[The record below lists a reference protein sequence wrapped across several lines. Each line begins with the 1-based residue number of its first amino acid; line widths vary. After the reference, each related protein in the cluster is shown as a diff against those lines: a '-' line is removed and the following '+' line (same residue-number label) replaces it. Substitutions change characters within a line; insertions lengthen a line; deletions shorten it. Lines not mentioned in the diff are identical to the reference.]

1 MAKLPTI
8 GPAGR
13 QPARPEP
20 LLRHLLGATL
30 RRARHQQR
38 RTLADVA
45 RAARVSM
52 PYLSELE
59 RGRKEA
65 SSEVLA
71 AVCDALHVELSDLLA
86 EIGRELAAMRARRLL
101 ADRIAR
107 ERARR
112 EGLEIGAGAEAREDA
127 EAREGAEARD
137 GAEVPVVIPLDAV
150 RRPAPAVLRPA
161 APGTRRPRDLNALLA
176 A

>member
-1 MAKLPTI
+1 MGKLSAI
-8 GPAGR
+8 GPTGR
-13 QPARPEP
+13 RPEP
-20 LLRHLLGATL
+20 LLRTLLGDVL
-30 RRARHQQR
+30 RRARHGQR

-71 AVCDALHVELSDLLA
+71 AVCDALGVELSDVLA
-86 EIGRELAAMRARRLL
+86 EVGQELAAMRARRLL
-101 ADRIAR
+101 ADRVAR

-112 EGLEIGAGAEAREDA
+112 EGT
-127 EAREGAEARD
+127 
-137 GAEVPVVIPLDAV
+137 EVQVVIPLDAV
-150 RRPAPAVLRPA
+150 RRPAGPGPQRPGELR
-161 APGTRRPRDLNALLA
+161 GVLA

>member
-1 MAKLPTI
+1 MVEPTVI
-8 GPAGR
+8 
-13 QPARPEP
+13 RPGSRRPKP
-20 LLRHLLGATL
+20 LLRTLLGDVL
-30 RRARHQQR
+30 RRARHGQR

-71 AVCDALHVELSDLLA
+71 AVCDALRIELSDVLA
-86 EIGRELAAMRARRLL
+86 EVGRELAADRARRLL
-101 ADRIAR
+101 ADRVAA
-107 ERARR
+107 ERAR
-112 EGLEIGAGAEAREDA
+112 LERVGEL
-127 EAREGAEARD
+127 
-137 GAEVPVVIPLDAV
+137 PVVVPLDAV
-150 RRPAPAVLRPA
+150 RSRRAAAPAGPSVPA
-161 APGTRRPRDLNALLA
+161 SPYELHDALA

>member
-1 MAKLPTI
+1 MVKLTVI
-8 GPAGR
+8 GPVD
-13 QPARPEP
+13 QRPKP
-20 LLRHLLGATL
+20 LLRTLLGDVL
-30 RRARHQQR
+30 RRARHGQR

-71 AVCDALHVELSDLLA
+71 AVCDALRVELSDVLA
-86 EIGRELAAMRARRLL
+86 EVGRELAAERARRLL
-101 ADRIAR
+101 ADRVAAAR
-107 ERARR
+107 
-112 EGLEIGAGAEAREDA
+112 AG
-127 EAREGAEARD
+127 
-137 GAEVPVVIPLDAV
+137 
-150 RRPAPAVLRPA
+150 PA
-161 APGTRRPRDLNALLA
+161 ASPANPHELQDSLA

>member
-1 MAKLPTI
+1 MEKPSTI
-8 GPAGR
+8 GPAD
-13 QPARPEP
+13 QRPKPLNQRPKPLDQRSKP
-20 LLRHLLGATL
+20 LLRTLLGDVL
-30 RRARHQQR
+30 RRARHRQR

-71 AVCDALHVELSDLLA
+71 AVCDALRVELSDVLA
-86 EIGRELAAMRARRLL
+86 EVGRELAAERARRLL
-101 ADRIAR
+101 ADRVAA
-107 ERARR
+107 ERARH
-112 EGLEIGAGAEAREDA
+112 EQF
-127 EAREGAEARD
+127 
-137 GAEVPVVIPLDAV
+137 PVVVPLDAV
-150 RRPAPAVLRPA
+150 RARRAGPPASPARPHELYDA
-161 APGTRRPRDLNALLA
+161 LA

>member
-1 MAKLPTI
+1 MARITMI
-8 GPAGR
+8 GPGGR
-13 QPARPEP
+13 RPQRAEP
-20 LLRHLLGATL
+20 LLRTLLGDVL
-30 RRARHQQR
+30 RRARHGQR

-45 RAARVSM
+45 EAARVSM

-71 AVCDALHVELSDLLA
+71 AVCAALRVELSDVLA
-86 EIGRELAAMRARRLL
+86 EVGRELAAERARRLL
-101 ADRIAR
+101 ADRLAR

-112 EGLEIGAGAEAREDA
+112 EGTEI
-127 EAREGAEARD
+127 
-137 GAEVPVVIPLDAV
+137 PVVIPLDAV
-150 RRPAPAVLRPA
+150 RRPA
-161 APGTRRPRDLNALLA
+161 APGTQRPGELRGALA

>member
-1 MAKLPTI
+1 MARLTAI
-8 GPAGR
+8 RPAD
-13 QPARPEP
+13 QRPKP
-20 LLRHLLGATL
+20 LLRTLLGDVL
-30 RRARHQQR
+30 RRARHGQR

-71 AVCDALHVELSDLLA
+71 AVCDALRVELSDVLA
-86 EIGRELAAMRARRLL
+86 EVGRELAAERARRLL
-101 ADRIAR
+101 ADRVAA

-112 EGLEIGAGAEAREDA
+112 ERLLPDEPF
-127 EAREGAEARD
+127 
-137 GAEVPVVIPLDAV
+137 PVVVPLDAV
-150 RRPAPAVLRPA
+150 RARRAGPPASPANSHELQ
-161 APGTRRPRDLNALLA
+161 DSLA

>member
-1 MAKLPTI
+1 MAGPTVI
-8 GPAGR
+8 NPASR
-13 QPARPEP
+13 RPKP
-20 LLRHLLGATL
+20 LLRTLLGDVL
-30 RRARHQQR
+30 RRARRGQR

-71 AVCDALHVELSDLLA
+71 AVCDALHIELSDVLA
-86 EIGRELAAMRARRLL
+86 EVGRELAAERARRLL
-101 ADRIAR
+101 ADRAAR

-112 EGLEIGAGAEAREDA
+112 ERLGGERAGQL
-127 EAREGAEARD
+127 
-137 GAEVPVVIPLDAV
+137 PVVVPLDAV
-150 RRPAPAVLRPA
+150 RARRA
-161 APGTRRPRDLNALLA
+161 APPGGPAGPNELQDCLA

>member
-1 MAKLPTI
+1 MGKLPVI
-8 GPAGR
+8 GSADRRPADR
-13 QPARPEP
+13 RPEP
-20 LLRHLLGATL
+20 LLRTLLGDAL
-30 RRARHQQR
+30 RRARHGQR

-71 AVCDALHVELSDLLA
+71 AVCDALRVELSDVLA
-86 EIGRELAAMRARRLL
+86 EVGRELAAERARRLL
-101 ADRIAR
+101 AGQVAA

-112 EGLEIGAGAEAREDA
+112 ERLLSGRTEEF
-127 EAREGAEARD
+127 
-137 GAEVPVVIPLDAV
+137 PVVVPLDAV
-150 RRPAPAVLRPA
+150 RAPRTVHPADPAMHPA
-161 APGTRRPRDLNALLA
+161 SPHELQDSLA